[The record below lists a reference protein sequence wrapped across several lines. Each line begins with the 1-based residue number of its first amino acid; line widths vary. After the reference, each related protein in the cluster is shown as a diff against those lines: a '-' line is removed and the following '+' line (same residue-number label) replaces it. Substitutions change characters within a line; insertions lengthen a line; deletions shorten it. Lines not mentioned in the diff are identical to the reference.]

1 MDELLNQ
8 LITYLRG
15 IWRRRWVGVGVAWLV
30 GVIAAGVVLR
40 MPDMYEATARV
51 HVDTQSVL
59 RPLLSGLAV
68 QPNLDQQVNLM
79 SRTLISR
86 PNVERLIRMTDMD
99 LKVTTPADREAMIES
114 LQRTLKI
121 TGSGRD
127 NLYSIAYRDSSP
139 DQARRVVQSLLSIF
153 VESSLGS
160 TRKDTDTARRFI
172 EEQIRQY
179 EKRLEEAEGRL
190 KDFRLKHMN
199 TMGTDGRDYFA
210 RMSALAETLNNAK
223 LELRAAEQSR
233 DALKRELAGEE
244 PVFLPETPAGTPGAP
259 ATELDARI
267 DAQKKTLDELLRRY
281 TDQHPDVV
289 GTRRL
294 IDSLEEERK
303 QELAKRAAAATA
315 SGQRPTIN
323 ANPVIQQLKIAL
335 AESEANVAS
344 LRAKVSELEARYA
357 QLRAAA
363 RMQPEL
369 EAELAQLNR
378 DYDIQK
384 KQYEGLVARRESA
397 AISGSMDATAG
408 VADFRVIDPPIVAP
422 KPVAPNRS
430 LLLLGALVAALGA
443 GIAASLLV
451 SQIFPTLYDTRRL
464 RELSGRP
471 VLGTVTLLANP
482 GVVKKRR
489 RSTWLF
495 AGGVASLVA
504 VYGVAIGLVAWKTGA
519 FS

>member
-1 MDELLNQ
+1 MDELLSQ

-15 IWRRRWVGVGVAWLV
+15 IWRRRWVGVAAAWLV
-30 GVIAAGVVLR
+30 GLIAAVVVLR

-51 HVDTQSVL
+51 HVDTQSIL

-68 QPNLDQQVNLM
+68 QPNLDQQVGLV

-99 LKVTTPADREAMIES
+99 LKVTSAAEKEAMAES

-121 TGSGRD
+121 TGVPRD
-127 NLYSIAYRDSSP
+127 NLYSISYRDSSP
-139 DQARRVVQSLLSIF
+139 DQAKRVVQSLLSIF
-153 VESSLGS
+153 VESSLGN
-160 TRKDTDTARRFI
+160 TRRDGDTARRFI

-190 KDFRLKHMN
+190 KDFRLRNMSL
-199 TMGTDGRDYFA
+199 MGADGRDYFA
-210 RMSALAETLNNAK
+210 RMATLSESLNNAK

-244 PVFLPETPAGTPGAP
+244 PVFLPETPAGKPGGP
-259 ATELDARI
+259 ASELDARI
-267 DAQKKTLDELLRRY
+267 ESQKKGLDELLRRY

-294 IDSLEEERK
+294 IQTLEDERT
-303 QELAKRAAAATA
+303 QELAERAKAATA
-315 SGQRPTIN
+315 SGQRPTFD
-323 ANPVIQQLKIAL
+323 ANPVTQQLKIAL
-335 AESEANVAS
+335 AEGEANVAS
-344 LRAKVSELEARYA
+344 LRARVNELETRYA

-369 EAELAQLNR
+369 ETELTQLNR
-378 DYDIQK
+378 DYEIQK
-384 KQYEGLVARRESA
+384 RQYESLVTRRESA

-408 VADFRVIDPPIVAP
+408 VADFRVIDPPLVSP
-422 KPVAPNRS
+422 KPVAPNR
-430 LLLLGALVAALGA
+430 LLLLSGALAAALAA
-443 GIAASLLV
+443 GVAASLLV
-451 SQIFPTLYDTRRL
+451 SQIFPTVHDVRRL
-464 RELSGRP
+464 RELGGRP
-471 VLGTVTLLANP
+471 VLGSVTLLANSE
-482 GVVKKRR
+482 VVRR
-489 RSTWLF
+489 RRRGRWLF

-504 VYGVAIGLVAWKTGA
+504 AYGVAIGLLAWKVGI
-519 FS
+519 